1 MYRKRIADILLQR
14 KLQSSG
20 AVLIQGPKWCGK
32 TTTAEQVAQSTIYI
46 NDPSAADNY
55 RLLAETNIS
64 LLLRGA
70 TPRLIDEWQ
79 LFPRLW
85 DAIRFDVDHNHPH
98 QGRFILTGS
107 AVPPQ
112 ANATLHSGVGRF
124 AWLTMR
130 PMSLWESGDSNGMVS
145 LTALFEGE
153 NIGAEAT
160 ATDIER
166 LCFLIC
172 RGGWPEAVDMEATSA
187 LELPFNYLDA
197 VVSSDISRVDGVQ
210 RNATFARRLLRSY
223 ARHQGTSV
231 SINELY
237 ADIQG
242 NAEATLSARS
252 LETYLKALRQIF
264 VVEDMEAWNPNLRS
278 KTAIRATNTRY
289 FVDPSI
295 AVAALGVGPRDL
307 LADLRTLGLLFETMA
322 IRDLRIYTDALRGN
336 VFHYRDKNGL
346 ECDAVIHL
354 RNGRYALCEIKLGGE
369 TLIDEGARSL
379 LQLERKIDTTR
390 MSAPAFKMVLT
401 GLGSYA
407 YRRPDGVLVVPISSL
422 KD

>member
-1 MYRKRIADILLQR
+1 
-14 KLQSSG
+14 
-20 AVLIQGPKWCGK
+20 
-32 TTTAEQVAQSTIYI
+32 
-46 NDPSAADNY
+46 
-55 RLLAETNIS
+55 
-64 LLLRGA
+64 
-70 TPRLIDEWQ
+70 
-79 LFPRLW
+79 
-85 DAIRFDVDHNHPH
+85 
-98 QGRFILTGS
+98 
-107 AVPPQ
+107 
-112 ANATLHSGVGRF
+112 
-124 AWLTMR
+124 
-130 PMSLWESGDSNGMVS
+130 
-145 LTALFEGE
+145 
-153 NIGAEAT
+153 
-160 ATDIER
+160 
-166 LCFLIC
+166 
-172 RGGWPEAVDMEATSA
+172 MEATSA